1 MPAYSEERNVDD
13 KSRALSDFQRDTTD
27 HTMRVHRDDGLYRHI
42 EFSNSG
48 SSVYRFDLVTWPG
61 YLTVCGDMG
70 TWTFSRTADMFEF
83 FGGKK
88 DINPGYWGEKLQSG
102 AGSRGVDICMEFD
115 EASFKSGLR
124 NLLAEYQE
132 EPDDASDFAITINEI
147 LEGDYSH
154 EHQACQALYD
164 SDLPNPLELME
175 GLTMKRYS
183 HHYLWILHAIVW
195 GIQQYNTSKE
205 APQLGIETKEV
216 R

>member
-1 MPAYSEERNVDD
+1 MPAYSEERNVDN
-13 KSRALSDFQRDTTD
+13 KSRALSNFQRDTTD

-42 EFSNSG
+42 EFSNRG

-102 AGSRGVDICMEFD
+102 SGGRGADICMEFD
-115 EASFKSGLR
+115 EELFKEGMRKWLS
-124 NLLAEYQE
+124 EYQE
-132 EPDDASDFAITINEI
+132 ENDDADNMVSTVNE
-147 LEGDYSH
+147 LCEESYSH
-154 EHQACQALYD
+154 EHEACQVLFD
-164 SDLPNPLELME
+164 WHIPNPYDLME

-195 GIQQYNTSKE
+195 GIQQYNASKE

-216 R
+216 S